1 MPKYKYLKADI
12 DIGADALFFDKMLF
26 PLFSQKVKKFNA
38 KNPSQLPEDGKQE
51 PQNKEK
57 N

>member
-1 MPKYKYLKADI
+1 MLRISKLQ
-12 DIGADALFFDKMLF
+12 LFAIKNIFFEGVVMA
-26 PLFSQKVKKFNA
+26 KVKKFNA
-38 KNPSQLPEDGKQE
+38 KNPSQLPEDKKQE